1 MNFTQEQKDQFDL
14 LMKCRNDIFY
24 AVRHI
29 ELILQTYFPE
39 EYETAY
45 QHWIP
50 QIITAL
56 YEDKRWLPRGERTM
70 QKTINRIRDKINSVS
85 DKGVSKYI
93 N

>member
-1 MNFTQEQKDQFDL
+1 MSFTQEQKDQFDL

-39 EYETAY
+39 EYDTAY

-56 YEDKRWLPRGERTM
+56 YEDSRWLPRGERTM
-70 QKTINRIRDKINSVS
+70 QQTMISLIDKMKSGS